1 MKSVVLVD
9 HSALDSA
16 HLGIGNEPQTRRLRR
31 KCLTIHRA
39 SACLGSLADF
49 QNKNGVLEIKGH
61 GFELAQNVETDETV
75 RIHELEVPNKRALTK
90 RTVAFS

>member
-1 MKSVVLVD
+1 
-9 HSALDSA
+9 
-16 HLGIGNEPQTRRLRR
+16 
-31 KCLTIHRA
+31 
-39 SACLGSLADF
+39 LGSLADF